1 MVEKSEVN
9 QPGEHIGTAPHPA
22 RNLLL
27 GAAALAAVG
36 LVGLYYWNSA
46 RSDASAIKELQDFRQ
61 TMADKCK
68 QEQFARPASR
78 QLEGVYADSSRMQ
91 AVVHEQLG
99 KLQGQQVDC
108 DPVMKALKSVD
119 FPLE

>member
-1 MVEKSEVN
+1 MVQKSEEN
-9 QPGEHIGTAPHPA
+9 LPAEHIGAAPHPA

-36 LVGLYYWNSA
+36 LVGLYYWSSA
-46 RSDASAIKELQDFRQ
+46 KSDASAIKELQGFRQ
-61 TMADKCK
+61 VMADKCK
-68 QEQFARPASR
+68 QEQFARPVSR
-78 QLEGVYADSSRMQ
+78 QLESVYADSSRMQ